1 MGVVRGLKSIAQPSP
16 SSPAP
21 AFQSVCL
28 ADRAAL
34 RRRCSVAH
42 RRGTLT
48 WRPHSPQP
56 TPPVAIN
63 YYTYIDQKYRFKLLM
78 KTKIQTLL
86 TQLNQ
91 GLVSRE
97 QVLKMGLLTLLSGEN
112 LVLVGPPGTGK
123 SLVARRIAK
132 SLADDA
138 AQASKADYFEYLL
151 TKFSTPE
158 EIFGPLSISALKAD
172 QFKRNTEG
180 YLPTVRMAFLD
191 EIFKASSSILNAL
204 LTILNERVYHNGA
217 QAQKV
222 PLQALIAAS
231 NELPNDQEELSALYD
246 RFLVRVFVDYVGLSQ
261 LPQLFEPTTEPELA
275 PADLLSV
282 QDLAQIQYNADHVH
296 IAPELI
302 AAVQD
307 IWAAHQEAFKE
318 DRRES
323 LSDRRLKKTIHLLRV
338 SAATNGREA
347 VDLSD
352 LLLLKDCLWN
362 HPDNAEKVRELLMR
376 TLQNQSRQVLLSGE
390 GMVATA
396 ALSALASSSSTHAST
411 KQKPGKPGAVV
422 NGYKGS
428 GTADDPLLI
437 ESAEDFTDLARPEV
451 GQQGYHFRQTADL
464 DISHISTWPEIV
476 FKGHYDGGNFNIQM
490 THVAKDTGS
499 STLNKF
505 FDRFGSFEELKFRL
519 FAKLM
524 QSNVSQM
531 RMQGCGLTEIAENK
545 CVITHCTTTSSLV
558 SNARNSELVSC
569 EADGYLIAENATKC
583 TFSSCFAKESIADSL
598 KSCQIKR
605 CESHAPLVN
614 SEAQNS
620 QIEDCLVLLDS
631 YHVASNESQ
640 GGVAATCEKSDLSR
654 CFVAGEINGNGNFS
668 GIIHNAESST
678 INHCALGKITGEY
691 KLSSRIAHEFD
702 SDCKHSKNISIDSV
716 NSFTHSTKSNKTRA
730 WPMQSFGQDSG
741 IDGDSIASATF
752 KQRYFEHTLGWDFDT
767 VWEWDKKQNRPAL
780 RQVGV
785 QAATAAPNK
794 PADPNTV
801 DLLTQQVQANIWL

>member
-1 MGVVRGLKSIAQPSP
+1 
-16 SSPAP
+16 
-21 AFQSVCL
+21 
-28 ADRAAL
+28 
-34 RRRCSVAH
+34 
-42 RRGTLT
+42 
-48 WRPHSPQP
+48 
-56 TPPVAIN
+56 
-63 YYTYIDQKYRFKLLM
+63 M

-138 AQASKADYFEYLL
+138 AQAGKADYFEYLL

-261 LPQLFEPTTEPELA
+261 LPQLFEPTTEPVLA

-282 QDLAQIQYNADHVH
+282 QDLAQIQHSADQVR

-302 AAVQD
+302 TAVQD

-323 LSDRRLKKTIHLLRV
+323 LSDRRLKKIIHLLRV
-338 SAATNGREA
+338 SAATNGREE

-352 LLLLKDCLWN
+352 LVLLKDCLWN

-376 TLQNQSRQVLLSGE
+376 TLQNHSRQVPLSGAGTE
-390 GMVATA
+390 ATVALT
-396 ALSALASSSSTHAST
+396 ALASSVSTPANA

-422 NGYKGS
+422 KGYKGS

-437 ESAEDFTDLARPEV
+437 ESAEDLADLARPEV

-476 FKGHYDGGNFNIQM
+476 FKGHYDGGMHEIKSGTKRVNGYDVYIFLFKVVTQSVITKMVMKDCGLAETVEKQSKVTRCTSSIQM
-490 THVAKDTGS
+490 AGTITDSTVSACES
-499 STLNKF
+499 S
-505 FDRFGSFEELKFRL
+505 G
-519 FAKLM
+519 
-524 QSNVSQM
+524 
-531 RMQGCGLTEIAENK
+531 IAHTATN
-545 CVITHCTTTSSLV
+545 CTIT
-558 SNARNSELVSC
+558 SC
-569 EADGYLIAENATKC
+569 IAQ
-583 TFSSCFAKESIADSL
+583 ESILTVAN
-598 KSCQIKR
+598 SCHITS
-605 CESHAPLVN
+605 CESHEPLIL
-614 SEAQNS
+614 EKAYGS
-620 QIEDCLVLLDS
+620 QITDCSVLLDLFS
-631 YHVASNESQ
+631 YSVDYSSGVVASSEKCDLHNCYVQ
-640 GGVAATCEKSDLSR
+640 GTVLPKNTYDSIIFAGINSR
-654 CFVAGEINGNGNFS
+654 AIDSNISC
-668 GIIHNAESST
+668 
-678 INHCALGKITGEY
+678 CALAG
-691 KLSSRIAHEFD
+691 
-702 SDCKHSKNISIDSV
+702 C
-716 NSFTHSTKSNKTRA
+716 
-730 WPMQSFGQDSG
+730 
-741 IDGDSIASATF
+741 
-752 KQRYFEHTLGWDFDT
+752 
-767 VWEWDKKQNRPAL
+767 
-780 RQVGV
+780 
-785 QAATAAPNK
+785 
-794 PADPNTV
+794 
-801 DLLTQQVQANIWL
+801 

>member
-1 MGVVRGLKSIAQPSP
+1 
-16 SSPAP
+16 
-21 AFQSVCL
+21 
-28 ADRAAL
+28 
-34 RRRCSVAH
+34 
-42 RRGTLT
+42 
-48 WRPHSPQP
+48 
-56 TPPVAIN
+56 
-63 YYTYIDQKYRFKLLM
+63 M

-86 TQLNQ
+86 AQLNQ
-91 GLVSRE
+91 GLVARE

-138 AQASKADYFEYLL
+138 TQAGEADYFEYLL

-204 LTILNERVYHNGA
+204 LTILNERIYHNGA

-282 QDLAQIQYNADHVH
+282 QDLAQIQNSADHVR

-323 LSDRRLKKTIHLLRV
+323 LSDRRLKKIIHLLRV

-352 LLLLKDCLWN
+352 LVLLKDCLWN

-376 TLQNQSRQVLLSGE
+376 TLQNHSRQVPLSGT
-390 GMVATA
+390 VAA
-396 ALSALASSSSTHAST
+396 AIAAYASASSSATPAST

-422 NGYKGS
+422 KGYKGS

-451 GQQGYHFRQTADL
+451 GQQGYHFRQTTDL

-476 FKGHYDGGNFNIQM
+476 FKGHYDGGMHEIKSGPKRVNRDDAYIHLFKMVTQSVM
-490 THVAKDTGS
+490 TKMVM
-499 STLNKF
+499 N
-505 FDRFGSFEELKFRL
+505 
-519 FAKLM
+519 
-524 QSNVSQM
+524 
-531 RMQGCGLTEIAENK
+531 GCGLAGRVEK
-545 CVITHCTTTSSLV
+545 QSKVTHCTCSVRLAETITDSTV
-558 SNARNSELVSC
+558 SAC
-569 EADGYLIAENATKC
+569 ESRYMAHTATNC
-583 TFSSCFAKESIADSL
+583 SISSCISQKSVAVLAS
-598 KSCQIKR
+598 SCQIEQ
-605 CESHAPLVN
+605 CESHAPLIL
-614 SEAQNS
+614 EKAQSS
-620 QIEDCLVLLDS
+620 QIKDCLVLMDCFAYRS
-631 YHVASNESQ
+631 INSS
-640 GGVAATCEKSDLSR
+640 GVVPMSERCQLFN
-654 CFVAGEINGNGNFS
+654 CFVSGKVLQSHIHSSAKFTGINS
-668 GIIHNAESST
+668 DAIAST
-678 INHCALGKITGEY
+678 ISRCALGPLEIVNRN
-691 KLSSRIAHEFD
+691 SPFASRISSNVSQD
-702 SDCKHSKNISIDSV
+702 SKLEKNIAIDSV
-716 NSFTHSTKSNKTRA
+716 NIPKGSN
-730 WPMQSFGQDSG
+730 G
-741 IDGDSIASATF
+741 IHGESIAPALF
-752 KQRYFEHTLGWDFDT
+752 KQRYFEHTLGWDFDI
-767 VWEWDKKQNRPAL
+767 VWFWNDQENRPAL

-785 QAATAAPNK
+785 QANIAAPTQ
-794 PADPNTV
+794 PGADPNTV

>member
-1 MGVVRGLKSIAQPSP
+1 
-16 SSPAP
+16 
-21 AFQSVCL
+21 
-28 ADRAAL
+28 
-34 RRRCSVAH
+34 
-42 RRGTLT
+42 
-48 WRPHSPQP
+48 
-56 TPPVAIN
+56 
-63 YYTYIDQKYRFKLLM
+63 M
-78 KTKIQTLL
+78 KTKIKSLL

-91 GLVSRE
+91 GLLSRE

-132 SLADDA
+132 SLADNA
-138 AQASKADYFEYLL
+138 GQAGKADYFEYLL

-282 QDLAQIQYNADHVH
+282 QDLAQIQHSADQVH

-323 LSDRRLKKTIHLLRV
+323 LSDRRLKKIIHLLRV

-352 LLLLKDCLWN
+352 LVLLKDCLWN
-362 HPDNAEKVRELLMR
+362 HPDNAEKVLELLMR
-376 TLQNQSRQVLLSGE
+376 TLQNHSRQVPSNGVGTVALESNSVALS
-390 GMVATA
+390 TA
-396 ALSALASSSSTHAST
+396 ASAK
-411 KQKPGKPGAVV
+411 KQPSKSDTVV
-422 NGYKGS
+422 KGYSGS

-437 ESAEDFTDLARPEV
+437 QTAEDLAELARPEV
-451 GQQGYHFRQTADL
+451 GQQGYHFRQTTDL
-464 DISHISTWPEIV
+464 DISHISTWPKIV
-476 FKGHYDGGNFNIQM
+476 FKGHYDGRSFKIQQSIPHSKNGMSGLFAVGLGLSRSRFSLFEQLNQSTVKQLKTFNCRLAEVANDSSISCCESHGSSLSK
-490 THVAKDTGS
+490 TAKD
-499 STLNKF
+499 
-505 FDRFGSFEELKFRL
+505 
-519 FAKLM
+519 
-524 QSNVSQM
+524 
-531 RMQGCGLTEIAENK
+531 
-545 CVITHCTTTSSLV
+545 
-558 SNARNSELVSC
+558 SC
-569 EADGYLIAENATKC
+569 I
-583 TFSSCFAKESIADSL
+583 S
-598 KSCQIKR
+598 R
-605 CESHAPLVN
+605 CESHGSNLLDEV
-614 SEAQNS
+614 QGCKV
-620 QIEDCLVLLDS
+620 EDCATFLPSGCFDGISFPEGVC
-631 YHVASNESQ
+631 Y
-640 GGVAATCEKSDLSR
+640 GGIVTTSHTSSLHR
-654 CFVAGEINGNGNFS
+654 CFVTGEIPGIS
-668 GIIHNAESST
+668 GSGGIVFAATSSE
-678 INHCALGKITGEY
+678 INCCAIGSLKTDDRASGY
-691 KLSSRIAHEFD
+691 QRSRVCGRNYRSKF
-702 SDCKHSKNISIDSV
+702 SKNIALDSV
-716 NSFTHSTKSNKTRA
+716 HIHRQRGTDDEE
-730 WPMQSFGQDSG
+730 GE
-741 IDGDSIASATF
+741 SIASTFF
-752 KQRYFEHTLGWDFDT
+752 KQRYFENVLGWDFDT
-767 VWEWDKKQNRPAL
+767 VWVWNDQENRPVL
-780 RQVGV
+780 RDAG
-785 QAATAAPNK
+785 TSTSTTRSAPVSSN
-794 PADPNTV
+794 PNRV

>member
-1 MGVVRGLKSIAQPSP
+1 
-16 SSPAP
+16 
-21 AFQSVCL
+21 
-28 ADRAAL
+28 
-34 RRRCSVAH
+34 
-42 RRGTLT
+42 
-48 WRPHSPQP
+48 
-56 TPPVAIN
+56 
-63 YYTYIDQKYRFKLLM
+63 M

-138 AQASKADYFEYLL
+138 AQAGKADYFEYLL

-246 RFLVRVFVDYVGLSQ
+246 RFLVRVLVDYVGLSQ

-282 QDLAQIQYNADHVH
+282 QDLAQIQHSANQVH

-307 IWAAHQEAFKE
+307 VWAAHQEAFKE

-323 LSDRRLKKTIHLLRV
+323 LSDRRLKKIIHLLRV

-352 LLLLKDCLWN
+352 LVLLKDCLWN

-376 TLQNQSRQVLLSGE
+376 TLQNHSRQVLLSGE
-390 GMVATA
+390 GTVVTAT
-396 ALSALASSSSTHAST
+396 LSALASSSSTPAIA

-422 NGYKGS
+422 KGYKGS

-437 ESAEDFTDLARPEV
+437 ETAEDLADLARPDV

-476 FKGHYDGGNFNIQM
+476 FKGHYDGGNFKIQKLYKKLK
-490 THVAKDTGS
+490 TTRI
-499 STLNKF
+499 
-505 FDRFGSFEELKFRL
+505 FDIGLDELSFRL
-519 FAKLM
+519 FSKLT
-524 QSNVSQM
+524 QSHVM
-531 RMQGCGLTEIAENK
+531 RLRMQGCGLAESAENK
-545 CVITHCTTTSSLV
+545 CLLTQCTTTSSMV
-558 SNARNSELVSC
+558 SKASNSELVAC
-569 EADGYLIAENATKC
+569 ESDAYLVSDSATKC
-583 TFSSCFAKESIADSL
+583 AITSCVSKACIADDL
-598 KSCQIKR
+598 TSCQVKR

-614 SEAQNS
+614 GEAKNC

-640 GGVAATCEKSDLSR
+640 GGVAGTCQKSELSR
-654 CFVAGEINGNGNFS
+654 CFVAGEVQGDGDFS
-668 GIIHNAESST
+668 GIVRDAEST
-678 INHCALGKITGEY
+678 IINFCALGVMESEN
-691 KLSSRIAHEFD
+691 KLLSRIAYETD
-702 SDCKHSKNISIDSV
+702 TNCKHSKNISIDSV
-716 NSFTHSTKSNKTRA
+716 DSLANVKKKNTSAA
-730 WPMQSFGQDSG
+730 WPSFSSSTNNSS
-741 IDGDSIASATF
+741 IDGDSIAAATF

-767 VWEWDKKQNRPAL
+767 VWEWDKKQNLPAL

-785 QAATAAPNK
+785 QANSTAPTQPA
-794 PADPNTV
+794 ADPNTV